1 MPSKESPSR
10 ASSVA
15 PPETATAEV
24 GPEVVQSMG
33 NSAAQADFGIAAT
46 PPPGDG
52 ELHQS
57 SPHLFKLYEAAATA
71 MVTLGD
77 QTSALASSTNGKP
90 MIPSELKG
98 FARARAK
105 IDADYGGDASRI
117 VDLARSSV
125 FYDDVSDLMTGV
137 EEVRGSWTVVREKDR
152 FEAPVGG
159 YRDIMFNV
167 DIGGHICEIQL
178 HLTKI
183 IEAKAEGHGDY
194 ERVSELKRK
203 MKEGGGLSDEED
215 AELVALKAAQ
225 WKLYNDAYASAGG
238 EVTDDQRAK
247 EGGA

>member
-1 MPSKESPSR
+1 MPAKESPSR
-10 ASSVA
+10 ASAVA
-15 PPETATAEV
+15 PPETATREV
-24 GPEVVQSMG
+24 DPEVVQSMG
-33 NSAAQADFGIAAT
+33 NSAAQSDFGIAAT
-46 PPPGDG
+46 PPPVDG

-57 SPHLFKLYEAAATA
+57 SPHLFKLYEAAAAA
-71 MVTLGD
+71 MVTLGS
-77 QTSALASSTNGKP
+77 QTSDLASSTNGKP

-98 FARARAK
+98 FTRARAK
-105 IDADYGGDASRI
+105 IDSDYGGDASRI

-137 EEVRGSWTVVREKDR
+137 QEVRDGWSVVREKDR

-167 DIGGHICEIQL
+167 DIDGHICEIQL

-203 MKEGGGLSDEED
+203 LKSGEGLTDEED
-215 AELVALKAAQ
+215 AELKELKGAQ
-225 WKLYNDAYASAGG
+225 WKLYNDAYAAAGG
-238 EVTDDQRAK
+238 VVTDDERGK